1 MRLEQDGKG
10 TGSDSGDAVG
20 EVGDVGR
27 RGGSLGGAGGS
38 GLAGGRR
45 GGLAGAGR
53 GSAAGGAARGADLGL
68 GRVEGAALALDGGL
82 ALVLGLGAGRV
93 GGDAVRVGLL
103 ADELAAGLAGLR
115 SIPGG
120 QVGGPDSS
128 THSRHGLDVVLQ
140 ARGGTVG
147 AGADVG
153 EGVLL
158 RLSDGGSISIFLSQ
172 RTYRIAVVGGRVAA
186 AEDAAR
192 VVLGVAPIGW
202 PTVSPDAQKQ
212 QQAMQAMRGP
222 YSGLQAS
229 PRPD

>member
-10 TGSDSGDAVG
+10 TGSDSGDAIG
-20 EVGDVGR
+20 EVGDIGR
-27 RGGSLGGAGGS
+27 RGSSLGGRGGS
-38 GLAGGRR
+38 GLAGSRR
-45 GGLAGAGR
+45 GGVGGTRGSGAG
-53 GSAAGGAARGADLGL
+53 GPARGADLSL

-192 VVLGVAPIGW
+192 VILGVAPIGW

-212 QQAMQAMRGP
+212 QQAMRFMCNP
-222 YSGLQAS
+222 YTCLQAS
-229 PRPD
+229 PRTD